1 MLILLLLLKKI
12 ILITI
17 LIVIGFVIFVPVVG
31 VVVVVVVVVLT
42 IPYCHDDYFF
52 HYETLIYTMFALT
65 AERTL
70 EKTKKNWVRH
80 GDVGAPIDSLLVFV
94 NGTGFAVAFFSVQ
107 LRACFCIAFTSVH
120 TLPTLNFAI
129 FLLYPP

>member
-1 MLILLLLLKKI
+1 MVTVMFLVADCDFIFVALDVDTFVVVEKI

-17 LIVIGFVIFVPVVG
+17 LIVIGFVIFVP
-31 VVVVVVVVVLT
+31 VVVVVVVVLT

-70 EKTKKNWVRH
+70 ENAWSR
-80 GDVGAPIDSLLVFV
+80 
-94 NGTGFAVAFFSVQ
+94 FFGIFPFCTILSSKRK
-107 LRACFCIAFTSVH
+107 LR
-120 TLPTLNFAI
+120 P
-129 FLLYPP
+129 